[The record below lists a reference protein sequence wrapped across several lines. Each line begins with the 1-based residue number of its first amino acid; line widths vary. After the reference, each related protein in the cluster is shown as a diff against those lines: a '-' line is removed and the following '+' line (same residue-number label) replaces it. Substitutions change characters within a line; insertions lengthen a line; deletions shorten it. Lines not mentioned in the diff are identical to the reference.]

1 MAPWQD
7 DAPPWRDDEFWLD
20 VDDEDLPDDWCE
32 IEGILPTDDPFAMF

>member
-20 VDDEDLPDDWCE
+20 VPDEDLPDELSDHLVDEDEEWR
-32 IEGILPTDDPFAMF
+32 LLL